1 VEANQWWRRSRL
13 SMVMADC
20 GWLRWVA
27 HGEEENEVVRWKGY

>member
-1 VEANQWWRRSRL
+1 
-13 SMVMADC
+13 MADC